1 MKDIKFRG
9 KRFDNGELVI
19 GDLIENQG
27 RSFIYHAT
35 SESTIEDNADGRI
48 VIAAVEVDP
57 ATVEQY
63 IGPKNKIDIEI
74 TSDGWKIDVTVD
86 GKTYTEHHEMSDEGC
101 FAKCVEGNLETAGIP
116 DPPPS
121 CMLWMAFSVS
131 TACGHSVSASNKQS
145 HETLWV

>member
-74 TSDGWKIDVTVD
+74 TSDGWKIDVTVA

-116 DPPPS
+116 DPIVHALDGFPEHILFRLRAGTP
-121 CMLWMAFSVS
+121 
-131 TACGHSVSASNKQS
+131 
-145 HETLWV
+145 

>member
-1 MKDIKFRG
+1 M
-9 KRFDNGELVI
+9 GELVI

-35 SESTIEDNADGRI
+35 SESTIEDNDDGRI

-86 GKTYTEHHEMSDEGC
+86 GKTYTEHH
-101 FAKCVEGNLETAGIP
+101 
-116 DPPPS
+116 
-121 CMLWMAFSVS
+121 
-131 TACGHSVSASNKQS
+131 
-145 HETLWV
+145 

>member
-9 KRFDNGELVI
+9 QTPRQWEWEI

-48 VIAAVEVDP
+48 VIAAVEADP

-63 IGPKNKIDIEI
+63 IRSKNRLNIEV
-74 TSDGWKIDVTVD
+74 TTDGWKTDVTID
-86 GKTYTEHHEMSDEGC
+86 GKTYTERHEVSGC
-101 FAKCVEGNLETAGIP
+101 YAKCVEGNLEKDRIP
-116 DPPPS
+116 DPIVYALDGFF
-121 CMLWMAFSVS
+121 CFDCVRALRE
-131 TACGHSVSASNKQS
+131 C
-145 HETLWV
+145 E

>member
-27 RSFIYHAT
+27 RSFIYHVT

-48 VIAAVEVDP
+48 VVIAVVEVDP

-63 IGPKNKIDIEI
+63 IGPK
-74 TSDGWKIDVTVD
+74 
-86 GKTYTEHHEMSDEGC
+86 
-101 FAKCVEGNLETAGIP
+101 
-116 DPPPS
+116 
-121 CMLWMAFSVS
+121 
-131 TACGHSVSASNKQS
+131 KQDR
-145 HETLWV
+145 HRDNF

>member
-86 GKTYTEHHEMSDEGC
+86 GKTYTERHEVSGC
-101 FAKCVEGNLETAGIP
+101 YAKCVEGNLEKDRIP
-116 DPPPS
+116 DPLVDVLDGFF
-121 CMLWMAFSVS
+121 CVD
-131 TACGHSVSASNKQS
+131 CVK
-145 HETLWV
+145 TLRECE

>member
-63 IGPKNKIDIEI
+63 IKPKNKINIEI

-86 GKTYTEHHEMSDEGC
+86 GETHTERHEMSGEGC

-116 DPPPS
+116 DPVVGVLDGFF
-121 CMLWMAFSVS
+121 CFDCVRALRE
-131 TACGHSVSASNKQS
+131 C
-145 HETLWV
+145 E

>member
-74 TSDGWKIDVTVD
+74 TSDGWKIDVTV
-86 GKTYTEHHEMSDEGC
+86 KRIRSTTRCLTRVASLN
-101 FAKCVEGNLETAGIP
+101 AWRETWRLP
-116 DPPPS
+116 VSPTPS

>member
-86 GKTYTEHHEMSDEGC
+86 GKTYTEHHEMSD
-101 FAKCVEGNLETAGIP
+101 
-116 DPPPS
+116 
-121 CMLWMAFSVS
+121 
-131 TACGHSVSASNKQS
+131 
-145 HETLWV
+145 

>member
-57 ATVEQY
+57 TTVEQY

-116 DPPPS
+116 DPIVYALDGFF
-121 CMLWMAFSVS
+121 CFDCVRALRE
-131 TACGHSVSASNKQS
+131 C
-145 HETLWV
+145 E

>member
-63 IGPKNKIDIEI
+63 IGSNNILGRKI
-74 TSDGWKIDVTVD
+74 G
-86 GKTYTEHHEMSDEGC
+86 
-101 FAKCVEGNLETAGIP
+101 
-116 DPPPS
+116 
-121 CMLWMAFSVS
+121 S
-131 TACGHSVSASNKQS
+131 T
-145 HETLWV
+145 